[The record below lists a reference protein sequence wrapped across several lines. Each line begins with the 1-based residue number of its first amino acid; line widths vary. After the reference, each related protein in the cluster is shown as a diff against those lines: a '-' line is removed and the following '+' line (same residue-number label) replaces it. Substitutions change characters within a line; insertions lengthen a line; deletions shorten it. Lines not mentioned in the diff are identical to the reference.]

1 MKPVDRFFNET
12 DRIIRPL
19 KTVMSGLR
27 RQLILDIDE
36 ELFGGNLNNF
46 WDAFSL
52 QYLGMVFVAPR
63 IICLLILLFGWAAS
77 GVFICQMKICQAIEP
92 MKIVNAFGKV
102 SCAKQINGVTVA

>member
-12 DRIIRPL
+12 ERIVRPL

-36 ELFGGNLNNF
+36 ELFGGNMENF

-52 QYLGMVFVAPR
+52 QYIGMVFVAPR
-63 IICLLILLFGWAAS
+63 VICLLILIFGWATS
-77 GVFICQMKICQAIEP
+77 GLFICQMKIFQAIEP

-102 SCAKQINGVTVA
+102 IMKNIFKIHT